1 VKEHI
6 RTTIAP
12 ENDND
17 TTSKTFKSKFN
28 TALDK
33 LVTAGHVE
41 NPNENI
47 SCVKLTQGI
56 KKRIRVGD
64 LQPGQ
69 IFKETSCSR
78 GIFRGTGL
86 LLLSFNGLRVV
97 DSAFR
102 EVVIQLCGVKI
113 C

>member
-1 VKEHI
+1 MSCSSLISHSHILSSPDATVSNVKEHI

-12 ENDND
+12 ENDYD
-17 TTSKTFKSKFN
+17 TTSKTFKSKFK
-28 TALDK
+28 TSLDT
-33 LVTAGHVE
+33 LVTEGHVE

-69 IFKETSCSR
+69 IFKETKRQAAVEASSEVQGYCS
-78 GIFRGTGL
+78 
-86 LLLSFNGLRVV
+86 
-97 DSAFR
+97 
-102 EVVIQLCGVKI
+102 
-113 C
+113 